1 MRGFFPKD
9 SVLRIASFIIAIIL
23 WFYVILVVDPSVDI
37 VVKDIPLRYSNQDVL
52 GEKGLSVVI
61 DPDATVELKI
71 RGSRK
76 KIANIENKN
85 IYATVDLANMNS
97 VGTFNLPISIS
108 IPYEY
113 EEIVSKK
120 PNNATVVI
128 DEISTAERKV
138 KIKTVGSVA
147 NGYMA
152 GTPVHS
158 VEKVTLKG
166 AKSMVEQIY
175 GVEAVL
181 DFDSRTGE
189 INDREKLYFTD
200 SNGKRIDADDVVYQA
215 VSIDVD
221 TVEIN
226 CPVMKLKT
234 VPVTVDAA
242 GLGEDFKLSLQPSNV
257 TIYAENE
264 ILAEVTE
271 IAAEIVD
278 VKKLTEEGVLKVE
291 LQIPEGVSMR
301 DGIKEV
307 TVKVEKKD

>member
-1 MRGFFPKD
+1 MKSFFPRD
-9 SVLRIASFIIAIIL
+9 SVLKIASFIIAIIL
-23 WFYVILVVDPSVDI
+23 WFYVILVVDPSVEI
-37 VVKDIPLRYSNQDVL
+37 VVKDIPLRYANQNVL
-52 GEKGLSVVI
+52 EEKGLGLVV

-71 RGSRK
+71 SGSRK

-97 VGTFNLPISIS
+97 VGTFTLPISIS

-113 EEIVSKK
+113 DEIISKK

-128 DEISTAERKV
+128 DEISTAEREV
-138 KIKTVGSVA
+138 KIKTTGSVA

-158 VEKVTLKG
+158 VEKVMLKG
-166 AKSMVEQIY
+166 AESLVEKVA

-181 DFDSRTGE
+181 DFDGRTGE
-189 INDREKLYFTD
+189 INDRERLYFVD
-200 SNGKRIDADDVVYQA
+200 SSGKRIPSEDVVYQA
-215 VSIDVD
+215 VTIDVD

-234 VPVTVDAA
+234 VPVSVDAA
-242 GLGEDFKLSLQPSNV
+242 ALGSGYKITLQPSNV
-257 TIYAENE
+257 TVYAENE
-264 ILAEVTE
+264 ILDELTE
-271 IAAEIVD
+271 IVADAIDAE
-278 VKKLTEEGVLKVE
+278 KLLVEGTQTLT
-291 LQIPEGVSMR
+291 LQVPEGVSMR

-307 TVKVEKKD
+307 TVKIEKNE

>member
-1 MRGFFPKD
+1 MKGFFPKD
-9 SVLRIASFIIAIIL
+9 SVLKIVSFIIAIIL
-23 WFYVILVVDPSVDI
+23 WFYVILVIDPSVDI
-37 VVKDIPLRYSNQDVL
+37 LVKDIPLRYSNQDVL

-166 AKSMVEQIY
+166 AKSMVEQVY
-175 GVEAVL
+175 GVEAIL

-215 VSIDVD
+215 VSVDVD

-234 VPVTVDAA
+234 VPVTVDAT
-242 GLGEDFKLSLQPSNV
+242 GLGEDYKLLLQPANV
-257 TIYAENE
+257 TVFAENE
-264 ILAEVTE
+264 ILAELSEISAGAIDVDLLTTE
-271 IAAEIVD
+271 G
-278 VKKLTEEGVLKVE
+278 TQVLE
-291 LQIPEGVSMR
+291 LQIPDGVSMR
-301 DGIKEV
+301 DGIKKV
-307 TVKVEKKD
+307 TVKAEKRD